1 MTDTVPPGPRPAHRL
16 TRRAL
21 LGGIAAA
28 SALHLLPDPAPAAA
42 EPLWS
47 VYATTVYDRPVT
59 MRTTASYSAGKDAGV
74 IAAGS
79 PVQVVAGPDS
89 DGWYQVQWY
98 GPETTTGWLP
108 GDRLIF
114 SQTARVALDVGV
126 FSGPADWNPWLG
138 SVRRGFVVTVL
149 GAPTAGYILVRSGGL
164 VGWTYLTALETSIE
178 PETDPNGEQWI
189 DANRSTL
196 QVKLMIG
203 TAAVDTFNCR
213 MSTET
218 GDGFKSTAVG
228 SWRIYQKVE
237 GLQYT
242 PYAKAYFRYWAGFDP
257 GRFNG
262 FHSWTMDSAGN
273 VISTGN
279 TWGCIATA
287 PEDAAKIYAFS
298 WVGMRTEIH
307 W

>member
-1 MTDTVPPGPRPAHRL
+1 MTDTVSAGQRSAPRL

-28 SALHLLPDPAPAAA
+28 SALHLLPRTAAA

-59 MRTTASYSAGKDAGV
+59 LRTRASYSKGKDAGV
-74 IAAGS
+74 ISAGTS
-79 PVQVVAGPDS
+79 VQVLAGPDV
-89 DGWYQVQWY
+89 DGWYQVQWQ
-98 GPETTTGWLP
+98 GPEITQGWLP
-108 GDRLIF
+108 ADRLIF
-114 SQTARVALDVGV
+114 AQTARVTLDAGL
-126 FSGPADWNPWLG
+126 FGGPADWNPWLAAL
-138 SVRRGFVVTVL
+138 RRNFVVTVL
-149 GAPTAGYILVRSGGL
+149 SAPTAGYVLVRSGGL
-164 VGWTYLTALETSIE
+164 VGWTYLNALETSIE
-178 PETDPNGEQWI
+178 AETDPAGEQWI

-203 TAAVDTFNCR
+203 ATAVDTFDCR

-218 GDGFKSTAVG
+218 GDGFMSTAVG
-228 SWRIYQKVE
+228 SWRVYQKVE

-242 PYAKAYFRYWAGFDP
+242 PYAKAYFMYWAGFDP

-262 FHSWTMDSAGN
+262 FHSWTMDKSGN

-279 TWGCIATA
+279 TAGCIATA
-287 PEDAAKIYAFS
+287 PGDAAEIYAFS